1 MPTTDSAIKV
11 NVVGYSLK
19 HFAIVQVASK
29 SKKGTKKA
37 MSAAMDEVEKKNPDR
52 IILGAQY
59 IKSGGMGTGDTPCET
74 WAVEYI
80 RPSCP
85 SDALGTQG

>member
-1 MPTTDSAIKV
+1 MPTKKTVTS

-19 HFAIVQVASK
+19 HYAIVQVESK

-37 MSAAMDEVEKKNPDR
+37 MQLAMDTVEKANPSR
-52 IILGAQY
+52 ILLGATFVRNE
-59 IKSGGMGTGDTPCET
+59 SMGTGDTPCET

-80 RPSCP
+80 RPSGDG
-85 SDALGTQG
+85 SHLATQG